1 MIYQRKEF
9 VLKNGT
15 KLILKSP
22 EQSDAKMLLN
32 QIVKTTSQTD
42 YLLST
47 PNDFDEDIS
56 KEEEFISRFNDSN
69 DYLICAYVDGII
81 VGNSSLKFLK
91 HAKDKHRAQVGIA
104 IMKEYWGLGI
114 GSTMFDEIIDIA
126 KNTSG
131 IEQIELDGGV
141 IAENK
146 RAISLYT
153 KKGFVKTGAIPHEL
167 KLNDGTYLDGFL
179 MTLFLKD

>member
-56 KEEEFISRFNDSN
+56 KEEEFISRFNESN

-81 VGNSSLKFLK
+81 VGNSDDTTNDTIKNRQNDIISLIKKAPPITRKEIAQILNISEPTVARDLK
-91 HAKDKHRAQVGIA
+91 LLQ
-104 IMKEYWGLGI
+104 
-114 GSTMFDEIIDIA
+114 EI
-126 KNTSG
+126 
-131 IEQIELDGGV
+131 GV
-141 IAENK
+141 IK
-146 RAISLYT
+146 RNGSN
-153 KKGFVKTGAIPHEL
+153 KTGYWEILENG
-167 KLNDGTYLDGFL
+167 K
-179 MTLFLKD
+179 

>member
-22 EQSDAKMLLN
+22 EQSDAKMLN

-56 KEEEFISRFNDSN
+56 KEEFISRFNESN
-69 DYLICAYVDGII
+69 DYLICAYVDGVI
-81 VGNSSLKFLK
+81 VGNHSFNKLC
-91 HAKDKHRAQVGIA
+91 
-104 IMKEYWGLGI
+104 YC
-114 GSTMFDEIIDIA
+114 
-126 KNTSG
+126 SG
-131 IEQIELDGGV
+131 IRL
-141 IAENK
+141 
-146 RAISLYT
+146 
-153 KKGFVKTGAIPHEL
+153 
-167 KLNDGTYLDGFL
+167 
-179 MTLFLKD
+179 